1 MGLAGAESCC
11 AFYNRKESNRIK
23 DNASDF
29 GHKRGSSQELQMSFV
44 VLRKC
49 EAGVFTRASS
59 IRTEGVGKSPLDTM
73 SLRHSMLNGT
83 VRPEELN

>member
-44 VLRKC
+44 VLRSVK
-49 EAGVFTRASS
+49 RAFSQ
-59 IRTEGVGKSPLDTM
+59 G
-73 SLRHSMLNGT
+73 LRAYVLKAW
-83 VRPEELN
+83 VRVH